1 MPNSNDAVVFIDNH
15 DTQRGHSGEGKVYYI
30 HLIVHSVVLFCKF
43 TLYSKGLTISLNLQ
57 VSADN
62 YQVRKYGPIAYM

>member
-15 DTQRGHSGEGKVYYI
+15 DTQRGHSGEGKVY
-30 HLIVHSVVLFCKF
+30 LIVHSVVLFCKF
-43 TLYSKGLTISLNLQ
+43 TLYSIGLTISLNLQ

>member
-30 HLIVHSVVLFCKF
+30 QLIVHSVVLFCKF
-43 TLYSKGLTISLNLQ
+43 TLYSIGLTISLNLQ